1 MCRVLERWGSLPE
14 ALGLLWPQPLLVA
27 PPCQCLL
34 HFLAAETN
42 VNTANSFTFYILSAK
57 DDLFQSLTFIW
68 IVLQDLYFSK
78 KEKIPILKKTGVS
91 IFAGA
96 GLSIGLPH
104 PSIRLGES
112 LFAHRGCLGVLI
124 SLRTCSSSGPHRGF
138 MNFLHLLFPGHGLQL
153 SWYEGVR
160 AFLRPRHSSAHLT
173 LFSFGVRLFFLAT
186 FPSYFQPSNLCCFLK
201 NPPWAR
207 G

>member
-14 ALGLLWPQPLLVA
+14 ALGLLWPQPLLAA

-78 KEKIPILKKTGVS
+78 KKNSHSKKNGHLYFCWGWVKHWPPSSQYRAWGVT
-91 IFAGA
+91 F
-96 GLSIGLPH
+96 
-104 PSIRLGES
+104 
-112 LFAHRGCLGVLI
+112 
-124 SLRTCSSSGPHRGF
+124 CSSWLPGCPH
-138 MNFLHLLFPGHGLQL
+138 LFVPD
-153 SWYEGVR
+153 
-160 AFLRPRHSSAHLT
+160 
-173 LFSFGVRLFFLAT
+173 LALDCT
-186 FPSYFQPSNLCCFLK
+186 EAS
-201 NPPWAR
+201 
-207 G
+207 